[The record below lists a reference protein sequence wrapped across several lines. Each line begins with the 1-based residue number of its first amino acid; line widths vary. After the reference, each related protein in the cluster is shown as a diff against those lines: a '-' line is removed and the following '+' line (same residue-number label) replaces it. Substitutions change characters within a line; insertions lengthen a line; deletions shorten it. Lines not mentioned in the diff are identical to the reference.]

1 MSEKDTSNDLI
12 LQYKQL
18 VERYE
23 ALNKE
28 IDAFLNTAHQTDGKE
43 LSHEH
48 LRQYRDLQRN
58 RDEVFSE
65 MRALQQRLMT
75 DETTDVTQF
84 GSTLES

>member
-1 MSEKDTSNDLI
+1 MSEKDTSNDLVV
-12 LQYKQL
+12 QYKQL

-28 IDAFLNTAHQTDGKE
+28 IDAFLDSAHQADGKE
-43 LSHEH
+43 LSLEH
-48 LRQYRDLQRN
+48 LRHYRDMQRA

-75 DETTDVTQF
+75 DETTTTNLGEV
-84 GSTLES
+84 